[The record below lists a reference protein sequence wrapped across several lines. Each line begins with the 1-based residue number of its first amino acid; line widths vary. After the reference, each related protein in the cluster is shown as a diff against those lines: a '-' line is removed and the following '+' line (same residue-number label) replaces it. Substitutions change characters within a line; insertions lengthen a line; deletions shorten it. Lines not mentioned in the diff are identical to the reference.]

1 MPFRSYPDYSVP
13 PTAVISPANQ
23 TVDEGDSALLS
34 CQVSGDPYPS
44 IEWKKVGGDLTDN
57 HVITGALLQIQE
69 VTKEDEG
76 MYVCV
81 VQNRKGVEQATSIV
95 NVKSKW

>member
-1 MPFRSYPDYSVP
+1 MP

-23 TVDEGDSALLS
+23 TVDEGASALLS

-44 IEWKKVGGDLTDN
+44 VEWKKVGAELTEN
-57 HVITGALLQIQE
+57 HVITEGLLQIQE
-69 VTKEDEG
+69 ATKEDEG

-81 VQNRKGVEQATSIV
+81 AQNKKGVKQATSIV
-95 NVKSKW
+95 NVRSKWC